1 MSSMKVKTIL
11 VSQPEPKVDN
21 SPYFELQQKHKVK
34 IDFRPFI
41 HVEGVNAKEI
51 RLQKIDLNNFSAIIL
66 TSKNSVDHF
75 FRVAD
80 EMRYKIPEG
89 LKYFCQSEAI
99 AFYLQKYVVYRKR
112 KIYVGQK
119 DFIDLTTLLK
129 KYKEEKFLLPASD
142 QLNAEAKI
150 ILDNL
155 KVNWTQAVFYK
166 TVMSDLT
173 DLSDV
178 YFDILAFFS
187 PTGIKSLFKN
197 FPDFQQNNTRIAVFG
212 SSTQKEA
219 LEHGLR
225 VDIMAPTPEA
235 PSMTMAIDKYIAKA
249 NKEK

>member
-1 MSSMKVKTIL
+1 MSNMNVKTIL

-51 RLQKIDLNNFSAIIL
+51 RLQKIDLNNFTAIIL

-89 LKYFCQSEAI
+89 LKYFCQSEAV

-197 FPDFQQNNTRIAVFG
+197 FPDFKQNNTRIAVFG

-235 PSMTMAIDKYIAKA
+235 PSMTMAIDKYITKA

>member
-1 MSSMKVKTIL
+1 MKVKTIL

-21 SPYFELQQKHKVK
+21 SPYFDLQQKHKVK

-119 DFIDLTTLLK
+119 DFIDLTPLLK

-142 QLNAEAKI
+142 QLNEEAKI

-155 KVNWTQAVFYK
+155 KVNWTQAIFYK

-197 FPDFQQNNTRIAVFG
+197 FPDFKQNNTRIAVFG
-212 SSTQKEA
+212 SSTQKDA
-219 LEHGLR
+219 LEILHEFEKL
-225 VDIMAPTPEA
+225 
-235 PSMTMAIDKYIAKA
+235 IDGA
-249 NKEK
+249 

>member
-1 MSSMKVKTIL
+1 MKVKTIL

-21 SPYFELQQKHKVK
+21 SPYFDLQQKHKVK

-51 RLQKIDLNNFSAIIL
+51 RLQKIDLNNFTAIIL

-89 LKYFCQSEAI
+89 LKYFCQSEAV

-119 DFIDLTTLLK
+119 DFVDLTTLLK

-142 QLNAEAKI
+142 QLNEEAKI

-155 KVNWTQAVFYK
+155 KVNWTQAIFYK

-197 FPDFQQNNTRIAVFG
+197 FPDFKQNNTRIAVFG

>member
-1 MSSMKVKTIL
+1 
-11 VSQPEPKVDN
+11 
-21 SPYFELQQKHKVK
+21 VK

-51 RLQKIDLNNFSAIIL
+51 RLQKIDLNNFTAIIL

-89 LKYFCQSEAI
+89 LKYFCQSEAV

-112 KIYVGQK
+112 KIYLGQK

-155 KVNWTQAVFYK
+155 KVNWTQAIFYK

-197 FPDFQQNNTRIAVFG
+197 FPDFKQHNTRIAVFG